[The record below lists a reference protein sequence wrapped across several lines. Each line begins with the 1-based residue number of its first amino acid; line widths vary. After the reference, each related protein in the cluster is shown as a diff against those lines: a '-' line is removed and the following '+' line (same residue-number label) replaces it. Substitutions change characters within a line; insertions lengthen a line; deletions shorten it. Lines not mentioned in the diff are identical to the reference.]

1 MSSSA
6 AGPSQRTGGAGD
18 YGSALDEEPD
28 GFPPPASDGD
38 LVQAGARG
46 AAWLGI
52 ASIVGKVMLAATTI
66 VLARLLTPEEF
77 GLISL
82 SLVMIVYADAISDA
96 GVGQAMIY
104 LPRTRESTR
113 AAFVCSLV
121 SGLVLA
127 GLVWLGAPLVADFF
141 HRPDVTPLVRLL
153 GVGLLASALAAVPEA
168 LLRRELLFS
177 RNTVAYFIRSL
188 VTGGV
193 AIVLAFL
200 GAGAWSLA
208 IGTVS
213 GSVAYLVAAWVL
225 CPQRPDARIWRT
237 TRQDIRTVWGYG
249 IPVAGSTLLSRLIFD
264 VDYLIIGRVL
274 GATALGYYTLAFRL
288 PELLIINV
296 FFILTGVA
304 FPIYSQVRNN
314 AERLSSGYL
323 VTVRIFS
330 LYGLTAGVGL
340 AVGAALIVPAFFGEQ
355 WEASVMPLVALG
367 LYAAC
372 RSIGGGATEI
382 YKAIGRPGL
391 SVWLSLIRLAVLV
404 PSLYVAARLWGIVG
418 VAWMQ
423 VATSLLFAVLMQ
435 AVAVRTLGLRWGAL
449 GREML
454 PALVA
459 SAAVAVVGWPLAH
472 LPLPPLAALAVLV
485 LGGLV
490 AAVVALRAIFPRV
503 LADLLSVVRRRSPA
517 AA

>member
-1 MSSSA
+1 MSSSS
-6 AGPSQRTGGAGD
+6 AGPSERTGGAGVR
-18 YGSALDEEPD
+18 GPGVDEEP
-28 GFPPPASDGD
+28 PVSDGD

-46 AAWLGI
+46 AAWLGF
-52 ASIVGKVMLAATTI
+52 ASIIGKVMLAITTI

-82 SLVMIVYADAISDA
+82 SLVMIVYADAISDS

-127 GLVWLGAPLVADFF
+127 GLVWIAAPLVAEFF
-141 HRPDVTPLVRLL
+141 HRPDVTPLIRLL

-213 GSVAYLVAAWVL
+213 GSVAYLVSAWVL
-225 CPQRPDARIWRT
+225 CPDRPDLRIWRT
-237 TRQDIRTVWGYG
+237 TRADIRTVWGYG
-249 IPVAGSTLLSRLIFD
+249 IPVAASTLLSRLIFD
-264 VDYLIIGRVL
+264 IDYLIVGRVL

-304 FPIYSQVRNN
+304 FPIYSQVRDN
-314 AERLSSGYL
+314 ADRLRKGYL

-340 AVGAALIVPAFFGEQ
+340 AVGAPLLVPAVFGHQ
-355 WEASVMPLVALG
+355 WGASVAPLVGLA

-372 RSIGGGATEI
+372 RAIGGGATEI
-382 YKAIGRPGL
+382 YKAMGRPGL
-391 SVWLSLIRLAVLV
+391 TVWLSVVRLVVLA
-404 PSLYVAARLWGIVG
+404 PSLYLAARWWGIVG
-418 VAWMQ
+418 VAWAQ
-423 VATSLLFAVLMQ
+423 VGTSLLFAVLMQ
-435 AVAVRTLGLRWGAL
+435 AVAVRVLKLRWGAL

-459 SAAVAVVGWPLAH
+459 AGAVALVAWPLAH
-472 LPLPPLAALAVLV
+472 LPLPPLGTLTVLV
-485 LGGLV
+485 LGGLL
-490 AAVVALRAIFPRV
+490 ATAVSLRAFFPRV
-503 LADLLSVVRRRSPA
+503 FAELLSVVRRRSA